1 MGYKQNTE
9 INNYYKYRND
19 TKSNVKSIKINKLS
33 LNLSSIEYLLSMW
46 VLSFMLVEMRQFLK
60 SENETTTFESIKNY
74 FRDGWNYFDII
85 GCSLFLIGMV
95 FRVLSIL
102 VKKDYLVIARFLFFI
117 FLFNFYLN

>member
-1 MGYKQNTE
+1 
-9 INNYYKYRND
+9 
-19 TKSNVKSIKINKLS
+19 
-33 LNLSSIEYLLSMW
+33 MW